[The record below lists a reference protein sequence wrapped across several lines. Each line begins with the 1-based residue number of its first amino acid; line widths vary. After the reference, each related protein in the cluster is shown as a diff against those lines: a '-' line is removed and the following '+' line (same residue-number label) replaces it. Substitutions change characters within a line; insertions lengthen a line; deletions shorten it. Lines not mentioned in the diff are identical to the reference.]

1 MRMLARRLP
10 TILVPAVLVAFVLA
24 CVPKEPAVVPIPA
37 RKLPIPGPFDAA
49 APMVNSGTIIA
60 EGNTHLGKVTP
71 AKEEMKNVPAMG
83 DVPVERFM
91 AAMLALKGAIGADCA
106 NCHPGEDYSTD
117 QMRAKLKTR
126 QMIRMSM
133 QINTLFFDRQARV
146 TCFTCH
152 RGKWTPEQEALEAR
166 IRPATHPVKP
176 ITDDEG
182 MEPSETIYANVVAF
196 KSRPASS
203 MMATMS
209 MWTAELGADCT
220 YCHTDDGNWAAEG
233 NVNKDVARA
242 MMGMMDR
249 INKDWFGGERIVTC
263 WGCHRGKPIP
273 ERVAPEADPGEAPET
288 VVN

>member
-1 MRMLARRLP
+1 MRMLARP
-10 TILVPAVLVAFVLA
+10 LVPIVLTSLLVAFVLA
-24 CVPKEPAVVPIPA
+24 CIPKEPAVRPIPA
-37 RKLPIPGPFDAA
+37 RKDPVPGPFDAA
-49 APMVNSGTIIA
+49 SPMVNSGTIIA
-60 EGNTHLGKVTP
+60 EGNTHLGKITA

-91 AAMLALKGAIGADCA
+91 AAMLALKGAIGADCKE
-106 NCHPGEDYSTD
+106 CHPGEDYATD

-133 QINTLFFDRQARV
+133 QINTLFFERQARV
-146 TCFTCH
+146 SCYTCH

-166 IRPATHPVKP
+166 IRPATHPVKA

-182 MEPSETIYANVVAF
+182 MEPAESIYANVVSF
-196 KSRPASS
+196 RGRPASS

-209 MWTAELGADCT
+209 LWTAELGADCT
-220 YCHTDDGNWAAEG
+220 YCHTSDGDWASEA
-233 NVNKDVARA
+233 NVNKDVSRA
-242 MMGMMDR
+242 MMAMMDR
-249 INKDWFGGERIVTC
+249 INKDWFGSDPIVTC

-273 ERVAPEADPGEAPET
+273 ERTAPDVDPGAVPET